1 MSYRIGASTARPGA
15 CYRRIALELCY
26 LFATV
31 NESSILDSYQVID
44 MTEEFKKTVKIVRPP
59 KVHTD
64 ERGRTVWSDTVE
76 TATLELVST
85 QMLKKIIDSDDA
97 DRQGRLRE
105 AAKGK
110 EGLLAHNSENDR
122 FEIIT
127 DDELKQIL
135 DDSSEVSE
143 ASKMFDKVEESP
155 TVLIQENEELE
166 LVSTQFL
173 RKILNPD
180 DDGADDTDGSA
191 GGGFNPYDS
200 A

>member
-1 MSYRIGASTARPGA
+1 
-15 CYRRIALELCY
+15 
-26 LFATV
+26 
-31 NESSILDSYQVID
+31 
-44 MTEEFKKTVKIVRPP
+44 MTEEFKKTVKIVCPP

-64 ERGRTVWSDTVE
+64 ERGRTVWSETVE

-105 AAKGK
+105 AANSK
-110 EGLLAHNSENDR
+110 EGVLAHNTENDR

-135 DDSSEVSE
+135 EESSEVSE
-143 ASKMFDKVEESP
+143 ASNMFDKLEESR
-155 TVLIQENEELE
+155 TVLVQENEELE

-173 RKILNPD
+173 RKILNQD
-180 DDGADDTDGSA
+180 DDGTDDTDGSDR
-191 GGGFNPYDS
+191 GGFNPYDS